1 MNIFKFTKDVLFDHQ
16 TTINWC
22 MDHRLIPREKRCP
35 KNQCRRPMIYDINNS
50 KSVAGRLRCLNCS
63 RDIKIMRRDPFI
75 SFIDAVARFY
85 PGNYKNPGLFQDQTK
100 NIRNINQ
107 AFFLAI

>member
-50 KSVAGRLRCLNCS
+50 ISRSVAGRFRCLNCKS
-63 RDIKIMRRDPFI
+63 DITATKGTWFFNNKIPFEKNKI
-75 SFIDAVARFY
+75 VARIY
-85 PGNYKNPGLFQDQTK
+85 PGN
-100 NIRNINQ
+100 
-107 AFFLAI
+107 